1 MNRIFYGWWIVLAG
15 FMISLYVGSVVFFGL
30 TAFVE
35 PIIHEF
41 GWSYTQVSFAS
52 SLRGLEMGLF
62 APLVG
67 FLVDRFGSRKLVFL
81 GIIVI
86 GLGLILLSRTQS
98 LFMFYGAYVLIA
110 FGAGG
115 CTSVVLMVAIA
126 NWFNRNI
133 ARRWD

>member
-62 APLVG
+62 APVVG

-86 GLGLILLSRTQS
+86 G
-98 LFMFYGAYVLIA
+98 
-110 FGAGG
+110 FG
-115 CTSVVLMVAIA
+115 
-126 NWFNRNI
+126 F
-133 ARRWD
+133 